1 MTLTEKLKGKLE
13 NVGVEKRS
21 IPFWSWNDKLDPE
34 ELREQIRDMKSVGIG
49 GFFMHARGGLRTEYM
64 GEEWMQCIE
73 ACADEAE
80 KQGMH
85 AWAYDE
91 NGWPSGFG
99 GGAVLEANSDYHI
112 RWIVCEESEAYPET
126 DEFTLGVYGI
136 KGDKAE
142 KTEVENG
149 AEKYAKVYYKVNP
162 YYVDLM
168 NAECIKTFIDLTHE
182 KYKERVGT
190 NGAIK
195 GFFTD
200 EPQYATGR
208 FPWGVHYPV
217 DFMEKYGYD
226 ITDKLA
232 YLFYDLEGAQKIRYD
247 YWNLVS
253 ELMCTSFMKQIS
265 DWCKKNNMMFTGHM
279 MMEDNIHT
287 QIRGT
292 AGVMPAYEYFDVPG
306 MDHLGRR
313 TCDPVQPKQVSSVA
327 AQLGKERTLTET
339 YALCGWDVSPEELK
353 CIGEWQY
360 VHGINLM
367 CQHLEPYSMRGLRK
381 RDYPAFPY
389 KQNTWWNE
397 YGIFNEYFARLGE
410 LLRQGKEEADVLY
423 IHPMKGSFV
432 VCKETGVNNKELM
445 EINSSFS
452 KTSHYLGQSKTGWHY
467 GDETIMKKYGSVENG
482 EIKIGKCSYKKVIM
496 SEMPSI
502 DRSTLDILKAF
513 IEQGGK
519 VYTTGNLPRFVEGEK
534 CECVNFLHDNVQ
546 KIDMTTAAITEVF
559 APDNTVCI
567 DNAPDVDV
575 MVRHIDGE
583 KVIFLTN
590 ILLENGY
597 PDAVVRVKADKVAI
611 LDLLNMK
618 TIAVDYVKKGDYV
631 EFKLPFLKRQS
642 YVLVTGEDGTP
653 QPEVTE
659 TVKFE
664 GDLKVKDFGVNAITL
679 DTCEYRINGGEWQP
693 KDAIIS
699 IMDTLLARQEN
710 CDIEL
715 RTNFEY
721 YGESK
726 ELFLVVEDPQLFEI
740 YLNGAKVPAEDSGW
754 WIDKSFRK
762 INVSGFEKQGVN
774 EIIVKAKF
782 YQRDEVYQ
790 VLFGE
795 NVLETMKNK
804 LTLDMELESMYL
816 IGDFGVYSKDPYVPG
831 ERRALFTEES
841 FVIKKA
847 PETVKRG
854 NIVDQGFAFY
864 LGKLT
869 LEKKVIIEKPEHAV
883 LDLGTPKCADVIV
896 TVNGHQLQP
905 KLWGPWTFD
914 IGEFAVKG
922 ENTIEVT
929 LCISPRNLL
938 GPHHRVDG
946 ENYYIGPKS
955 FGKERGWT
963 DNTNEIW
970 RDGYCFVYQ
979 GFED

>member
-1 MTLTEKLKGKLE
+1 MKLSEKLKGTLE
-13 NVGVEKRS
+13 NLGAEKRS

-99 GGAVLEANSDYHI
+99 GGAVLDANPDYHI
-112 RWIVCEESEAYPET
+112 RWILSQESETFPET

-136 KGDKAE
+136 KGNDAE
-142 KTEVENG
+142 KVTAENG
-149 AEKYAKVYYKVNP
+149 AEKYVKVYFKVNP

-168 NAECIKTFIDLTHE
+168 NKECIKTFIEVTHE

-190 NGAIK
+190 NGAVK

-208 FPWGVHYPV
+208 LPWGAHYAI
-217 DFMEKYGYD
+217 DFKEKYGYD

-232 YLFYDLEGAQKIRYD
+232 HIFYDLEGATKVRYD

-253 ELMCTSFMKQIS
+253 ELMNESFMKQIS
-265 DWCKKNNMMFTGHM
+265 DWCHENNMLFTGHM
-279 MMEDNIHT
+279 MMEENIHH
-287 QIRGT
+287 QIRAT

-306 MDHLGRR
+306 MDYLGRR
-313 TCDPVQPKQVSSVA
+313 TSDPVQPKQVGSVA

-353 CIGEWQY
+353 CMGDWHY

-367 CQHLEPYSMRGLRK
+367 CQHLEPYTMRGLRK

-389 KQNTWWNE
+389 RQNSWWNE

-410 LLRQGKEEADVLY
+410 LLRQGKEEADVLF
-423 IHPMKGSFV
+423 IHPMKSAYV
-432 VCKETGVNNKELM
+432 VSKNTDADKNPELVSISNNHW
-445 EINSSFS
+445 
-452 KTSHYLGQSKTGWHY
+452 KTAHYLSEAKVGWHF

-502 DRSTLDILKAF
+502 DKSTLDILKAF
-513 IEQGGK
+513 AEQGGEI
-519 VYTTGNLPRFVEGEK
+519 YTTGSLPTMVEGVPCDCTK
-534 CECVNFLHDNVQ
+534 FLHEAAKKVE
-546 KIDMTTAAITEVF
+546 MTPEALEEVF
-559 APDNTVCI
+559 GADNTVLME
-567 DNAPDVDV
+567 NARDVHV
-575 MVRHIDGE
+575 QVRHIGDE
-583 KVIFLTN
+583 KVIFLSN
-590 ILLENGY
+590 ILLEKGY
-597 PDAVVRVKADKVAI
+597 PDAVVKVKAEKVAI
-611 LDLLNMK
+611 LDILNMK
-618 TIAVDYVKKGDYV
+618 TIAVDYEKKGEYV

-642 YVLVTGEDGTP
+642 YIIVTGEDGEK
-653 QPEVTE
+653 QPEATE
-659 TVKFE
+659 IVKFE
-664 GDLKVKDFGVNAITL
+664 GEFKVKDFGVNAITL
-679 DTCEYRINGGEWQP
+679 DACQYRVDGGEWQP

-699 IMDTLLARQEN
+699 IMDTLLARQQN
-710 CDIEL
+710 CDVEL
-715 RTNFEY
+715 KAEFEY

-726 ELFLVVEDPQLFEI
+726 ELFLVVEDPWLFEI
-740 YLNGAKVPAEDSGW
+740 YMNGKKVPAEDCGW
-754 WIDKSFRK
+754 WIDKTFRK
-762 INVSGFEKQGVN
+762 LNVSGYEKQGMN
-774 EIIVKAKF
+774 EIVVKAKF
-782 YQRDEVYQ
+782 FQRDEVYQ

-816 IGDFGVYSKDPYVPG
+816 LGDFGVYSKDPYVPG
-831 ERRALFTEES
+831 ERKALFTEDN

-847 PETVKRG
+847 PETVTRG
-854 NIVDQGFAFY
+854 NLVEQGFAFY
-864 LGKLT
+864 QGKIT
-869 LEKKVIIEKPEHAV
+869 LEKVINIENPEHAV
-883 LDLGTPKCADVIV
+883 LDLGTPKCSDVIV
-896 TVNGHQLQP
+896 TVNGHELEP

-914 IGEFAVKG
+914 IGEYAVKG
-922 ENTIEVT
+922 ENVIDVT

-938 GPHHRVDG
+938 GPHHRADG
-946 ENYYIGPKS
+946 ENYFIAPPS
-955 FGKERGWT
+955 FKKFKHAPET
-963 DNTNEIW
+963 W